1 MAQGITTALRRSVSG
16 LSVLA
21 LVAVVGPAAAADD
34 DAAMGLAL
42 RANHTFL
49 GLDRGVPQTSF
60 GLSVSQHA
68 RFSRWFGAQ
77 VTVGGASGVDA
88 HGRLRTDLE
97 FVMPAV
103 LFFFP
108 TRDAIRPYVSTG
120 VVMTTSFYHGELGGM
135 VYAGV
140 RAGLGFEARAGK
152 KLGFLFE
159 LTTVARA
166 RFAVDPED
174 RTTLD
179 KDPVLDR
186 QTAVVHEGG
195 LSLGVVLY

>member
-1 MAQGITTALRRSVSG
+1 MAPTLRRFAVGVLSAAALATVS
-16 LSVLA
+16 A
-21 LVAVVGPAAAADD
+21 PAAARDD
-34 DAAMGLAL
+34 DTAMGLAL
-42 RANHTFL
+42 RASHTFL
-49 GLDRGVPQTSF
+49 ELDRAVPRTGL

-68 RFSRWFGAQ
+68 RFSRWVGAQ

-120 VVMTTSFYHGELGGM
+120 AVMATSWYHGRLGGM
-135 VYAGV
+135 VYGGV

-159 LTTVARA
+159 LTTVVRA

-174 RTTLD
+174 RATLE

-186 QTAVVHEGG
+186 ETAVLHEGG
-195 LSLGVVLY
+195 VSLGVVLY